1 MRVGALTLGALTG
14 FGNQS
19 KLQGM
24 ADARLLEEIDFRA
37 HNPIFYKCAA
47 PPLPSL

>member
-1 MRVGALTLGALTG
+1 MYARVGALAWGSLAG

-24 ADARLLEEIDFRA
+24 ADARLLEELDFRA
-37 HNPIFYKCAA
+37 HNPMYYK
-47 PPLPSL
+47 